1 MLPSIIVTLDELP
14 LTPSGKV
21 ARRRL
26 PAPEYS
32 RDEATQYEAPRND
45 TEEKLVQLWAD
56 VLGVDTDKQQVG
68 INDDFFELGGHSL
81 LATQLV
87 SRIRDQFGISLPLKY
102 IFRHP
107 SPAELGGTMVALIA
121 TSEVNDQADDAEDF
135 EEFSL

>member
-1 MLPSIIVTLDELP
+1 
-14 LTPSGKV
+14 V

-26 PAPEYS
+26 PVPEYS
-32 RDEATQYEAPRND
+32 RDETAPYVAPRND
-45 TEEKLVQLWAD
+45 TEKTLVTIWAD
-56 VLGVDTDKQQVG
+56 VLGLDTDKQQIG
-68 INDDFFELGGHSL
+68 INDNFFELGGHSL

-107 SPAELGGTMVALIA
+107 SPAELGETMTALIA
-121 TSEVNDQADDAEDF
+121 SSEINDQAGDAEDF